1 MHLLQQP
8 VSDGGSVVLNQ
19 QHSQP
24 RDMSS
29 FESDIKRAVGE
40 PNIDTCEIAGA
51 VVVAAGRSGA
61 SSSD

>member
-1 MHLLQQP
+1 
-8 VSDGGSVVLNQ
+8 
-19 QHSQP
+19 
-24 RDMSS
+24 MSS